1 MRSKSTHLYCEECFC
16 PLLHESIRRSIINA
30 EAGGARKRNNIVTTT
45 DQVTKPTVIVNK
57 PAMIRR
63 IRLLDMPR
71 MYELSLPIDNK
82 SYSIY
87 RKGGSVS
94 IGTRTGLIL
103 RVAEEYLRVQCFTT

>member
-1 MRSKSTHLYCEECFC
+1 MWPKSTHLYCGEYFS

-63 IRLLDMPR
+63 IRLLNIPR
-71 MYELSLPIDNK
+71 SMN
-82 SYSIY
+82 
-87 RKGGSVS
+87 
-94 IGTRTGLIL
+94 
-103 RVAEEYLRVQCFTT
+103 